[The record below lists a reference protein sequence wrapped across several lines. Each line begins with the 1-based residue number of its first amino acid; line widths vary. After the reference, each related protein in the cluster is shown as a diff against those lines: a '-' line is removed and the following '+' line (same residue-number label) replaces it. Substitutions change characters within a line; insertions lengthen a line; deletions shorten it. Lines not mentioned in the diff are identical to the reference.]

1 MLSPPTCV
9 SFRYG
14 HPSTQCG
21 AFLGSMESA
30 ICVRV
35 TGTLLTLITLRP
47 RMSRLCQKTP
57 TTSAYRL
64 ELPSIRQLTY
74 PSPSPLI
81 ALCPWWFRNIN
92 LIPITYA
99 FRPRLRVRLTLSGIS
114 LLEETLGLRRPG
126 FSPGLSLLMSASSLA
141 VPPRYL
147 SVSLHWWLQRSSTAP
162 YKYEAH
168 SFGNILK
175 PRWIFGAGSLDQ

>member
-14 HPSTQCG
+14 RPSTQCG

-47 RMSRLCQKTP
+47 QMSRLCQTTP

-81 ALCPWWFRNIN
+81 ALWPWRFRNIN

-99 FRPRLRVRLTLSGIS
+99 FRPRLRVRLTLSRVT
-114 LLEETLGLRRPG
+114 LLRKPWTFGDTVFHRVYRYSCQHTHFHFLQLPSRVNLHRLIER
-126 FSPGLSLLMSASSLA
+126 SPTTPT
-141 VPPRYL
+141 VIYWNP
-147 SVSLHWWLQRSSTAP
+147 
-162 YKYEAH
+162 
-168 SFGNILK
+168 
-175 PRWIFGAGSLDQ
+175 